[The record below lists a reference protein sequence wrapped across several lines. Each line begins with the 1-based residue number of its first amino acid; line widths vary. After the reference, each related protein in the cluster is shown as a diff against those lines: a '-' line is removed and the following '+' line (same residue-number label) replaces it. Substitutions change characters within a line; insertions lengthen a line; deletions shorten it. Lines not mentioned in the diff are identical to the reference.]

1 MIIYIR
7 INNIMSNLILILIGL
22 FILLIIIGLIII
34 VYYIYRTYKIYKN
47 NIDKNLSLSEN
58 NINNTST
65 AFDKLQDDINDK
77 LNDIN
82 QKNNDLIIN
91 EPKKLNTLNSNLNK
105 LFNINNYNDFINKDL
120 SNKPLDKIIRG
131 FSYPV

>member
-1 MIIYIR
+1 MTDWFSTKKSFLEIG
-7 INNIMSNLILILIGL
+7 NFELQKNHNIFFTND
-22 FILLIIIGLIII
+22 
-34 VYYIYRTYKIYKN
+34 KIYKN

-105 LFNINNYNDFINKDL
+105 LFNIIK
-120 SNKPLDKIIRG
+120 
-131 FSYPV
+131 